1 MKRNRWWRAAGASAV
16 AIGVLAAA
24 ACSSGSGSSG
34 SGSGSGGSSGKQT
47 LQMWARADDAAFLP
61 TLVKAFNNS
70 HSNLKIQLTLVPDA
84 QVVQKYSQA
93 ASSGGG
99 PDLVSTEIGTMATFT
114 PTGWY
119 QDITSTVDGLPYKK
133 DLSPA
138 HLGQATYNGKIYG
151 IPFTADVSVLYYN
164 KGLFTKA
171 GLNPNDPPKTWAQ
184 IESDAKQIR
193 TKLGGNY
200 YGYFFSGACA
210 GCMAF
215 TMLPYMW
222 ADGGN
227 ILKETS
233 AAGTPTLSPN
243 SALEKTLAFYR
254 SMWQSGAVAP
264 TAKTENGTNQFG
276 AFYSGK
282 IGMFVQ
288 GTYPFS
294 VLKNQY
300 KNVNFG
306 VELIPST
313 DGSTHAS
320 YAGGDNLS
328 ITKNAQS
335 GAKTALLWFA
345 STGEKMLAAQ
355 GVLPTRSDI
364 AEATY
369 AKQDPRQAVFV
380 QALGVGHTPKST
392 KASPVLFDNTGPF
405 NSLIQNA
412 VFGQGSIASAQ
423 STAQASASKLMGGQ

>member
-1 MKRNRWWRAAGASAV
+1 MRHIRWWRAAGATVAAV
-16 AIGVLAAA
+16 SVLGAAA
-24 ACSSGSGSSG
+24 ACGSGGSSSGSS
-34 SGSGSGGSSGKQT
+34 SSGKQT

-61 TLVKAFNNS
+61 TLVKAFNAS
-70 HSNLKIQLTLVPDA
+70 HPKLKIQLTLVPDA

-93 ASSGGG
+93 ASSGNG

-119 QDITSTVDGLPYKK
+119 QDITSLVNGLPYKK
-133 DLSPA
+133 YLSPA
-138 HLGQATYNGKIYG
+138 HLGQATNDGKIYG

-164 KGLFTKA
+164 KTLFSQA

-184 IESDAKQIR
+184 IEADAIKIR
-193 TKLGGNY
+193 KLGGSD

-215 TMLPYMW
+215 TMLPYVY

-233 AAGTPTLSPN
+233 AVGTPTLSPN
-243 SALEKTLAFYR
+243 PALEKTLAFYR

-313 DGSTHAS
+313 DGSTNAS
-320 YAGGDNLS
+320 YAGGDNLA

-345 STGEKMLAAQ
+345 SQGEKMLAAQ

-380 QALGVGHTPKST
+380 KALAVGHTPKST

-412 VFGQGSIASAQ
+412 VFGSGSIASAL
-423 STAQASASKLMGGQ
+423 SSAQAGATKLMGSGG

>member
-1 MKRNRWWRAAGASAV
+1 MKRIRWWRAAGASAV
-16 AIGVLAAA
+16 AVGVLAAA
-24 ACSSGSGSSG
+24 ACSSGGSGSSG
-34 SGSGSGGSSGKQT
+34 SSGSSGGKQT

-61 TLVKAFNNS
+61 TLVKAFNQS
-70 HSNLKIQLTLVPDA
+70 HPNLKIQLTLVPDA

-93 ASSGGG
+93 ASSGNG

-119 QDITSTVDGLPYKK
+119 QDITSLVNGLPYKK

-151 IPFTADVSVLYYN
+151 MPFTADVSVLYYN

-193 TKLGGNY
+193 TKLGGSD

-215 TMLPYMW
+215 TMLPYVW
-222 ADGGN
+222 ANGGN

-233 AAGTPTLSPN
+233 AVGTPTLSPN
-243 SALEKTLAFYR
+243 PELEKTLAFYR

-300 KNVNFG
+300 KNVDFG

-320 YAGGDNLS
+320 YAGGDNLA

-335 GAKTALLWFA
+335 GAKTALLWFE
-345 STGEKMLAAQ
+345 STGEKMLASQ

-364 AEATY
+364 ADATY

-380 QALGVGHTPKST
+380 QALAVGHTPKST

-405 NSLIQNA
+405 NSLIQGGI
-412 VFGQGSIASAQ
+412 FGTGSITSAM
-423 STAQASASKLMGGQ
+423 SSAQASASKLMGS

>member
-1 MKRNRWWRAAGASAV
+1 MKKIRWWRAAGASAV
-16 AIGVLAAA
+16 AVGVLAAA
-24 ACSSGSGSSG
+24 ACSSGGSGSSG
-34 SGSGSGGSSGKQT
+34 SGSSGSSGGKQT

-61 TLVKAFNNS
+61 TLVKAFNQS
-70 HSNLKIQLTLVPDA
+70 HPNLKIQLTLVPDA

-93 ASSGGG
+93 ASSGNG

-119 QDITSTVDGLPYKK
+119 QDITSLVNGLPYKK
-133 DLSPA
+133 DLSTA

-151 IPFTADVSVLYYN
+151 MPFTADVSVLYYN

-193 TKLGGNY
+193 TKLGGSD

-215 TMLPYMW
+215 TMLPYVW
-222 ADGGN
+222 ANGGN

-233 AAGTPTLSPN
+233 AVGTPTLSPN
-243 SALEKTLAFYR
+243 PELEKTLAFYR

-300 KNVNFG
+300 KNVDFG

-320 YAGGDNLS
+320 YAGGDNLA

-335 GAKTALLWFA
+335 GAKTALLWFE
-345 STGEKMLAAQ
+345 STGEKMLASQ

-364 AEATY
+364 ADATY

-380 QALGVGHTPKST
+380 QALAVGHTPKST

-405 NSLIQNA
+405 NSLIQGGI
-412 VFGQGSIASAQ
+412 FGTGSITSAM
-423 STAQASASKLMGGQ
+423 SSAQASASQLMGS

>member
-1 MKRNRWWRAAGASAV
+1 MKQLRWWRAAGATA
-16 AIGVLAAA
+16 AAMGVLAAA
-24 ACSSGSGSSG
+24 ACSSGGSSSGSGSSG
-34 SGSGSGGSSGKQT
+34 SQT

-61 TLVKAFNNS
+61 TLVKAFNTS
-70 HSNLKIQLTLVPDA
+70 HPKLKIQLTLVPDA

-93 ASSGGG
+93 ASGGSG

-119 QDITSTVDGLPYKK
+119 QDVTSTVDGLPYKK

-164 KGLFTKA
+164 KTLFSKA
-171 GLNPNDPPKTWAQ
+171 GLNPNDPPRTWAQ
-184 IESDAKQIR
+184 IEADAIKIR
-193 TKLGGNY
+193 KLGGSD

-215 TMLPYMW
+215 TMLPYVY

-227 ILKETS
+227 ILKEIS
-233 AAGTPTLSPN
+233 AVGTPTLSPN
-243 SALEKTLAFYR
+243 PALEKTLAFYR

-313 DGSTHAS
+313 DGSTTAS

-345 STGEKMLAAQ
+345 SQGEKMLASQ

-380 QALGVGHTPKST
+380 KALAVGHTPKST

-412 VFGQGSIASAQ
+412 VFGKGSITSAM

>member
-1 MKRNRWWRAAGASAV
+1 MRHIRWWRAVGATVSVAGILGAS
-16 AIGVLAAA
+16 A
-24 ACSSGSGSSG
+24 ACSSSGSSSSS
-34 SGSGSGGSSGKQT
+34 SGSQT

-61 TLVKAFNNS
+61 PLVKAFNDS
-70 HSNLKIQLTLVPDA
+70 HSDLKIQLTLVPDA
-84 QVVQKYSQA
+84 QVVQKYSLA
-93 ASSGGG
+93 ASNGSG

-119 QDITSTVDGLPYKK
+119 QDITSLVDGLPYKK
-133 DLSPA
+133 YLSPA
-138 HLGQATYNGKIYG
+138 HLGQATNDGKIYG
-151 IPFTADVSVLYYN
+151 IPFTADVSVLYWN
-164 KGLFTKA
+164 KTLFSQA
-171 GLNPNDPPKTWAQ
+171 GLTPDSPPKTWAQ
-184 IESDAKQIR
+184 IQADAVKIR
-193 TKLGGNY
+193 KLGGSN

-215 TMLPYMW
+215 TMLPYVW

-227 ILKETS
+227 ILTENS
-233 AAGTPTLSPN
+233 AVGTPTLSPN
-243 SALEKTLAFYR
+243 PALEKTLSFFR

-294 VLKNQY
+294 VLKSQY

-306 VELIPST
+306 VELIPGT
-313 DGSTHAS
+313 DGSGTAS

-345 STGEKMLAAQ
+345 SQGEKMLASE

-364 AEATY
+364 ASATY
-369 AKQDPRQAVFV
+369 ATQDPRQAVFV
-380 QALGVGHTPKST
+380 QALAVGHTPKST

-405 NSLIQNA
+405 GGLIQNA
-412 VFGQGSIASAQ
+412 VFGNGSIAAAMAS
-423 STAQASASKLMGGQ
+423 AQASATKLMGQ

>member
-1 MKRNRWWRAAGASAV
+1 VAV
-16 AIGVLAAA
+16 GVLAAA
-24 ACSSGSGSSG
+24 ACSSGGSS
-34 SGSGSGGSSGKQT
+34 SSSSSSGQQT

-61 TLVKAFNNS
+61 KLVKAFNNS
-70 HSNLKIQLTLVPDA
+70 HPNIKIQLTLVPDA

-93 ASSGGG
+93 ASSGSG

-119 QDITSTVDGLPYKK
+119 QDITSTVDGLSYKK

-138 HLGQATYNGKIYG
+138 HLGQATYDGKIYG
-151 IPFTADVSVLYYN
+151 MPFTADVSVLYYN
-164 KGLFTKA
+164 KTLFTKA
-171 GLNPNDPPKTWAQ
+171 GLNPNDPPMNWAG
-184 IESDAKQIR
+184 IETDAKQIR
-193 TKLGGNY
+193 TKLGGSD
-200 YGYFFSGACA
+200 YGYFFSVACA

-215 TMLPYMW
+215 TMLPYVW
-222 ADGGN
+222 AEGGN

-233 AAGTPTLSPN
+233 AVGTPTLSPN
-243 SALEKTLAFYR
+243 PELEKTLTFYR
-254 SMWQSGAVAP
+254 SLWQSGAVAP

-300 KNVNFG
+300 KNVDFG
-306 VELIPST
+306 VELIPSS
-313 DGSTHAS
+313 DGSAHAS
-320 YAGGDNLS
+320 YAGGDNLA

-335 GAKTALLWFA
+335 GAKTALLWFE
-345 STGEKMLAAQ
+345 STGEKMLASQ
-355 GVLPTRSDI
+355 GVLPARSDI
-364 AEATY
+364 ADADY

-380 QALGVGHTPKST
+380 QALAVGHTPKST

-405 NSLIQNA
+405 NSLIQGGI
-412 VFGQGSIASAQ
+412 FGTGSITSAM
-423 STAQASASKLMGGQ
+423 SSAQASASKLMGS

>member
-1 MKRNRWWRAAGASAV
+1 MRHIRWWRAAGATVAAV
-16 AIGVLAAA
+16 SVLGAAA
-24 ACSSGSGSSG
+24 ACSSGGSS
-34 SGSGSGGSSGKQT
+34 SSSSSSSPQT

-61 TLVKAFNNS
+61 TLVKAFNKS
-70 HSNLKIQLTLVPDA
+70 HPKLKIQLTLVPDA
-84 QVVQKYSQA
+84 QVVQKYSLA
-93 ASSGGG
+93 ASNGNG

-119 QDITSTVDGLPYKK
+119 QDITSLVNGLPYKK
-133 DLSPA
+133 YLSPA
-138 HLGQATYNGKIYG
+138 HLAQATSGGKIYG

-164 KGLFTKA
+164 KTLFSQA

-184 IESDAKQIR
+184 IEADAIKIR
-193 TKLGGNY
+193 KLGGSD

-215 TMLPYMW
+215 TMLPYVY

-233 AAGTPTLSPN
+233 AIGTPTLSPN
-243 SALEKTLAFYR
+243 PALEKTLAFYR

-313 DGSTHAS
+313 DGGTTAS
-320 YAGGDNLS
+320 YAGGDNLA

-345 STGEKMLAAQ
+345 SQGEKMLASQ

-364 AEATY
+364 ADATY

-380 QALGVGHTPKST
+380 QALAVGHTPRST

-405 NSLIQNA
+405 GSLIQNSI
-412 VFGQGSIASAQ
+412 FGKGSITSAM
-423 STAQASASKLMGGQ
+423 SSAQASATKLMGQ

>member
-1 MKRNRWWRAAGASAV
+1 MKKIRWWRAAGASAV
-16 AIGVLAAA
+16 AVGVLAAA
-24 ACSSGSGSSG
+24 ACSSGGSGSSG
-34 SGSGSGGSSGKQT
+34 SGSSGSSGGKQT

-61 TLVKAFNNS
+61 TLVKAFNQS
-70 HSNLKIQLTLVPDA
+70 HPNLKIQLTLVPDA

-93 ASSGGG
+93 ASSGNG

-119 QDITSTVDGLPYKK
+119 QDITSLVNGLPYKK
-133 DLSPA
+133 DLSTA

-151 IPFTADVSVLYYN
+151 MPFTADVSVLYYN

-193 TKLGGNY
+193 TKLGGSD

-215 TMLPYMW
+215 TMLPYVW
-222 ADGGN
+222 ANGGN

-233 AAGTPTLSPN
+233 AVGTPTLSPN
-243 SALEKTLAFYR
+243 PELEKTLAFYR

-300 KNVNFG
+300 KNVDFG

-320 YAGGDNLS
+320 YAGGDNLA

-335 GAKTALLWFA
+335 GAKTALLWFE
-345 STGEKMLAAQ
+345 STGEKMLASQ

-364 AEATY
+364 ADATY

-380 QALGVGHTPKST
+380 QALAVGHTPKST

-405 NSLIQNA
+405 NSLIQGGI
-412 VFGQGSIASAQ
+412 FGTGSITSAM
-423 STAQASASKLMGGQ
+423 SSAQASASKLMGS

>member
-1 MKRNRWWRAAGASAV
+1 MKRTRWWRAAGATVAAV
-16 AIGVLAAA
+16 GVLAAA
-24 ACSSGSGSSG
+24 ACSAGGSGG
-34 SGSGSGGSSGKQT
+34 SGSGSGSSGKQT

-70 HSNLKIQLTLVPDA
+70 HPDIKIQLTLVPDA

-93 ASSGGG
+93 ASSGNG

-119 QDITSTVDGLPYKK
+119 QNITSLVDGLSYKSA
-133 DLSPA
+133 LSPA
-138 HLGQATYNGKIYG
+138 HLGQATYNGQIYG
-151 IPFTADVSVLYYN
+151 LPFTADVSALYYN
-164 KGLFTKA
+164 KTLFTKA
-171 GLNPNDPPKTWAQ
+171 GLNPDDPPKTWAQ

-193 TKLGGNY
+193 TKLGGSY

-215 TMLPYMW
+215 TMLPYVW

-243 SALEKTLAFYR
+243 PALQQTLAFYR

-300 KNVNFG
+300 KNVDFG

-313 DGSTHAS
+313 DGSKTAS
-320 YAGGDNLS
+320 YAGGDNLA
-328 ITKNAQS
+328 ITKNAHS
-335 GAKTALLWFA
+335 GAKTALLWFE

-355 GVLPTRSDI
+355 GVLPARSDI
-364 AEATY
+364 AEADY

-380 QALGVGHTPKST
+380 QALAVGHTPKST

-412 VFGQGSIASAQ
+412 IFGTGSITSAM
-423 STAQASASKLMGGQ
+423 STAQSSASSLMGGS

>member
-1 MKRNRWWRAAGASAV
+1 MRKTRWWRAAGATAV
-16 AIGVLAAA
+16 AMGVLAAA
-24 ACSSGSGSSG
+24 ACSSGG
-34 SGSGSGGSSGKQT
+34 SGSGSSSSSSGKQT

-70 HSNLKIQLTLVPDA
+70 HPNIKIQLTLVPDA

-93 ASSGGG
+93 ASGGSG

-119 QDITSTVDGLPYKK
+119 QDITSTVDGLSYKK

-151 IPFTADVSVLYYN
+151 MPFTADVSVLYYN
-164 KGLFTKA
+164 KTLFTKA

-184 IESDAKQIR
+184 IETDATTIR
-193 TKLGGNY
+193 SKLGGSY

-227 ILKETS
+227 ILKQTS
-233 AAGTPTLSPN
+233 AVGTPTLSPN
-243 SALEKTLAFYR
+243 PALEKTLAFYR
-254 SMWQSGAVAP
+254 SMWKSGAVAP

-300 KNVNFG
+300 KNVDFG
-306 VELIPST
+306 IELIPST
-313 DGSTHAS
+313 DGGTNAS

-328 ITKNAQS
+328 ITKNAKP
-335 GAKTALLWFA
+335 GAKTALLWFE
-345 STGEKMLAAQ
+345 STGEKMLASQ

-364 AEATY
+364 ADATY

-380 QALGVGHTPKST
+380 QALAVGRTPKST

-412 VFGQGSIASAQ
+412 IFGTGSVTSAMSSAQ
-423 STAQASASKLMGGQ
+423 PSASSLMGGQ